1 LSTPDNPER
10 VTKLEQ
16 QMTEVNRKAD
26 DAITLA
32 RGADR
37 DVADFRT
44 ELRAHRK
51 SLEALRDTQID
62 MLSDM
67 RQMKSDML
75 YMKTDMLQV
84 KTDMHEMKT
93 EMREGFSKVGVGMA
107 QITALL
113 TIEQE
118 KSED

>member
-1 LSTPDNPER
+1 LSKPDFPER

-16 QMTEVNRKAD
+16 QMPEVNRKAD

-62 MLSDM
+62 MLTDM
-67 RQMKSDML
+67 RQMKTEMG
-75 YMKTDMLQV
+75 
-84 KTDMHEMKT
+84 EMKT
-93 EMREGFSKVGVGMA
+93 EMREGFSTVGVGMA

-113 TIEQE
+113 TTAIGPTD
-118 KSED
+118 KPPN

>member
-75 YMKTDMLQV
+75 QV